1 MLLRN
6 WIIACTF
13 LFVAIGS
20 LPSSAENKVFIKVGQ
35 ANVKKSLLALTPLQF
50 YGSAKDA
57 RNLKLGQNM
66 YNVIY
71 NDLNVT
77 GLFKFILPSAY
88 LEDVNKVGIRPA
100 PGTPGGF
107 NFSSWKTIGTEFL
120 VRGGYKVIGNEI
132 QLEIYLYYVPQ
143 AKLVFGKTYK
153 GPKNALRKI
162 AHTFAADVT
171 LNLTGVKGM
180 FNSRIVAARSSRYR
194 NKKGQMRQGVKEIY
208 VMDWD
213 GANSKKITKHS
224 GIATSPAWSPDGK
237 KVAYTAYA
245 YHPKSKTRNADL
257 FIYDL
262 ETGNRWLVS
271 YRKGINSGANYLP
284 SGKEILLTLS
294 QKGSPDIFRMS
305 VDGRTIRRLTRG
317 PNRAMNVEPAIS
329 PDGNTIA
336 FSSDR
341 SGRPMVYTMSIGG
354 TGVKR
359 LTHAGR
365 YNSTPSW
372 SPDGKKIAFAS
383 FANGHFDLFI
393 IGRNGQGLKRLTK
406 SFKKNGKRANN
417 EEPTFSPDG
426 RHIMFVSDRTG
437 RRQLYVINPDGTNER
452 RITHDSYD
460 YHKPKWSNY
469 LD

>member
-1 MLLRN
+1 MKFYVTLVFWALLL
-6 WIIACTF
+6 I
-13 LFVAIGS
+13 
-20 LPSSAENKVFIKVGQ
+20 PSTTHAEDKVFLKVGE
-35 ANVKKSLLALTPLQF
+35 ANVKKSLLALTPLQY
-50 YGSAKDA
+50 YGSDKDSKNIQA
-57 RNLKLGQNM
+57 GQTF
-66 YNVIY
+66 YQVTY
-71 NDLNVT
+71 NDLDVT

-120 VRGGYKVIGNEI
+120 IRGGYKVLSGNVE
-132 QLEIYLYYVPQ
+132 LEIYLYYVPQ
-143 AKLVFGKTYK
+143 GKLVFGKTYK
-153 GPKNALRKI
+153 GPLNALRKI
-162 AHTFAADVT
+162 AHTFSADVT

-180 FNSRIVAARSSRYR
+180 FNSKVTVARAKKTK
-194 NKKGQMRQGVKEIY
+194 NKKGMWTPGNKEIY
-208 VMDWD
+208 IMDWD
-213 GANSKKITKHS
+213 GANTQKISSHQ

-257 FIYDL
+257 FIY
-262 ETGNRWLVS
+262 EIESGKRWLVS
-271 YRKGINSGANYLP
+271 YRKGINSGANFLP
-284 SGKEILLTLS
+284 SGSEILLTLS

-317 PNRAMNVEPAIS
+317 PNRAMNVEPAVS

-341 SGRPMVYTMSIGG
+341 SGRPMLYTMTAGG
-354 TGVKR
+354 TNVKR

-365 YNSTPSW
+365 YNSTPTW
-372 SPDGKKIAFAS
+372 SSDGKKIAFAS
-383 FANGHFDLFI
+383 FTDGHFDLFI
-393 IGRNGQGLKRLTK
+393 IDKDGQNLKRLTK

-426 RHIMFVSDRTG
+426 RHILFVSDRTG
-437 RRQLYVINPDGTNER
+437 DRQLYVINPDGTNER

-460 YHKPKWSNY
+460 YFKPKWSNY
-469 LD
+469 ID